1 MLPSILLSRVI
12 ATNAIHNPSI
22 SVLMLLLADGKS
34 RKNIPYLLRPIPPS
48 YGLVKAASILLDF
61 DCHFQKFL
69 AN

>member
-1 MLPSILLSRVI
+1 MFPSILLSRVI
-12 ATNAIHNPSI
+12 TTKAIHNLSI
-22 SVLMLLLADGKS
+22 GVLMLLLADGKS
-34 RKNIPYLLRPIPPS
+34 GKNIPYLLRPILPG